1 MARMLQRKAPYTM
14 DNRERT
20 MNRPEE
26 RRERV
31 LSSLPSTKNPPV
43 AAVVTPLAALLGPF
57 CFMCTG
63 RLPAVRVTHCACG
76 LFFRVAEACCAQVP
90 GRQKCPGINTLGE
103 PFNTPTLALKRA
115 GI

>member
-31 LSSLPSTKNPPV
+31 LSSPTSTKNPPV
-43 AAVVTPLAALLGPF
+43 VAMVTPLPAFLGPF

-63 RLPAVRVTHCACG
+63 RLPLSG
-76 LFFRVAEACCAQVP
+76 LCLRAFFQGCRSLL
-90 GRQKCPGINTLGE
+90 CPGARQAEVPWN
-103 PFNTPTLALKRA
+103 
-115 GI
+115 